1 MYKGRVGVKKPEIFA
16 YVLYGWPQT
25 IQLFMQ
31 QSVSSRSKYSDQESE
46 VRVEVT
52 INMKM
57 SWESSAI
64 GASYV

>member
-1 MYKGRVGVKKPEIFA
+1 MLQY
-16 YVLYGWPQT
+16 T